1 MYSSFLLENLYLL
14 AYRRKTPMAK
24 YIMKRI
30 VYLLITLFIIASLTF
45 FLMKFLPG
53 SPFQNEEKLTED
65 QRIILDEKYGLDKPI
80 PVQYVNYMANILKG
94 DLGVSFQ
101 FDNQPVTKLLM
112 NRMGPSLQLGFQAM
126 FIGTIIG
133 ILLGTLAAMFQ
144 NTWIDYGSTF
154 LAVLGKSIPS
164 FVFAALLQ
172 YIIAVKLGWL
182 PVASWKGFSSS
193 ILPTIALAIFP
204 VATAARFM
212 RTELIE
218 VLSSDYITLAKAK
231 GNSRMEVSFKHA
243 IRNGL
248 IPLVTVLGPMA
259 VGLMTGSM
267 VVEKIFA
274 IPGIGEQ
281 FVKSIQTNDFPII
294 MGTTIFFAFLL
305 TMIILIVDI
314 LYGIIDPR
322 IRLQGG
328 DKS

>member
-1 MYSSFLLENLYLL
+1 
-14 AYRRKTPMAK
+14 MAK
-24 YIMKRI
+24 YITKRI
-30 VYLLITLFIIASLTF
+30 IYLVITLFIIASATF

-53 SPFQNEEKLTED
+53 TPFENEEKLSIE
-65 QRIILDEKYGLDKPI
+65 QREILNEKYGLDRPI
-80 PVQYVNYMANILKG
+80 PVQYANYMANIVKG

-101 FDNQPVTKLLM
+101 FDNQPVTDLLKS
-112 NRMGPSLQLGFQAM
+112 RIGPSLQLGFQAM

-133 ILLGTLAAMFQ
+133 ILLGVLAAMFQ

-164 FVFAALLQ
+164 FVFAAVLQ
-172 YIIAVKLGWL
+172 YFIGVKLELL
-182 PVASWKGFSSS
+182 PVASWNGFTSS
-193 ILPTIALAIFP
+193 IMPTISLAIFP
-204 VATAARFM
+204 IATAARFM

-218 VLSSDYITLAKAK
+218 VLGSDYITLAKAK

-243 IRNGL
+243 IRNAL
-248 IPLVTVLGPMA
+248 IPLITVLGPMA

-267 VVEKIFA
+267 VVEQIFA

-294 MGTTIFFAFLL
+294 MGTTLFFAFLL
-305 TMIILIVDI
+305 TLIILIIDI

-322 IRLQGG
+322 IRLAGG

>member
-1 MYSSFLLENLYLL
+1 
-14 AYRRKTPMAK
+14 MAK
-24 YIMKRI
+24 YLIKRVI
-30 VYLLITLFIIASLTF
+30 YLVITLFIITSLTF

-53 SPFQNEEKLTED
+53 TPFQNEEKLSEE
-65 QRIILDEKYGLDKPI
+65 QRVILDEKYGLDQPV
-80 PVQYVNYMANILKG
+80 PVQYANYMVNIVKG

-101 FDNQPVTKLLM
+101 FDNQPVTSLLM
-112 NRMGPSLQLGFQAM
+112 KRIGPSLQLGFQAM
-126 FIGTIIG
+126 FMGTIIG
-133 ILLGTLAAMFQ
+133 ILLGVLAAMFQ

-164 FVFAALLQ
+164 FVLAALLQ
-172 YIIAVKLGWL
+172 YVIGVKLEWL
-182 PVASWKGFSSS
+182 PVAAWDGFASS
-193 ILPTIALAIFP
+193 IMPTIALAIFP
-204 VATAARFM
+204 IATAARFM

-218 VLSSDYITLAKAK
+218 VFGSDYITLAKAK

-267 VVEKIFA
+267 VVEQIFA

-305 TMIILIVDI
+305 TVIILIVDI